1 MRSRLLKTTVPAAV
15 AGAMWIQTR
24 NRGLRLKIKRS
35 LSMRCWFLGHEDWI
49 RRSPGRLY
57 VECFVCGR
65 ETQGWVTG
73 RSDATDRAGGALETA
88 SVVNQ
93 KGYWAPASARSRTR
107 SLPGSDRAI
116 THHGGGMT
124 IAA

>member
-1 MRSRLLKTTVPAAV
+1 MRSRVLKTTVPAAV
-15 AGAMWIQTR
+15 AGAMWIQRR

-35 LSMRCWFLGHEDWI
+35 LSMKCWFLGHEDWI
-49 RRSPGRLY
+49 RRTPGRLY
-57 VECFVCGR
+57 LVCFECGR

-73 RSDATDRAGGALETA
+73 NSDATDRAGGALETA

-93 KGYWAPASARSRTR
+93 KGYGAPALVRSRTR
-107 SLPGSDRAI
+107 SSPGSGRSI
-116 THHGGGMT
+116 THHGGDVT